1 MCIIAF
7 TEELTSSANLR
18 VTPSK
23 EPLFTRKLDILEVIE
38 GRTAR
43 FDCKVSGSPAPRVTW
58 MHFGKN
64 LSVVFD
70 ILCVWFSRQLT
81 APNSSETMCCF
92 FITLTFFQRHEWR
105 RVIMFASFKRGV
117 VTHLSSPTLAATQKA
132 STLQSLKIFM
142 ERLNVP
148 LSSTCKNPELPSLL
162 TCKRSHSYGKHL
174 YEPLCHFKGFE

>member
-1 MCIIAF
+1 MQTKASEKLVTKCPVIAF

-64 LSVVFD
+64 LKITTCYELFGGK
-70 ILCVWFSRQLT
+70 
-81 APNSSETMCCF
+81 CF
-92 FITLTFFQRHEWR
+92 
-105 RVIMFASFKRGV
+105 V
-117 VTHLSSPTLAATQKA
+117 
-132 STLQSLKIFM
+132 
-142 ERLNVP
+142 
-148 LSSTCKNPELPSLL
+148 
-162 TCKRSHSYGKHL
+162 
-174 YEPLCHFKGFE
+174 